1 MTMTEAASAKSGLR
15 ELVTFRVGE
24 QDFCIDIMMVREI
37 RGWTPATVLPHAP
50 DFVLGVINL
59 RGAVV
64 PIVDLSTRLGLR
76 PSEPDARH
84 VIVIAVVGT
93 QTVGFLV
100 NAVSDII
107 GVDEADIQPTPDVTS
122 EATRAFIEGVIV
134 TKERMLRVIDIET
147 VMPKPLEAA
156 EEA

>member
-1 MTMTEAASAKSGLR
+1 MADAATLQSGLR
-15 ELVTFRVGE
+15 ELVTFRVGD

-50 DFVLGVINL
+50 PFVLGVINL
-59 RGAVV
+59 RGSVV
-64 PIVDLSTRLGLR
+64 PIVDLSARLGLK
-76 PSEPDARH
+76 PSEPDDRH
-84 VIVIAVVGT
+84 VIVIAVVGA

-107 GVDEADIQPTPDVTS
+107 GINQSEVQPTPDVTS

-134 TKERMLRVIDIET
+134 TDERMLRVIDIKT
-147 VMPKPLEAA
+147 VLPKTVEAS
-156 EEA
+156 EAG

>member
-1 MTMTEAASAKSGLR
+1 MTETAQMDSGLR
-15 ELVTFRVGE
+15 ELVTFRVGD

-37 RGWTPATVLPHAP
+37 RGWTPATILPHAP
-50 DFVLGVINL
+50 EFVLGVINL
-59 RGAVV
+59 RGSVV
-64 PIVDLSTRLGLR
+64 PIVDLSARLGLK
-76 PSEPDARH
+76 PSVPDGRH

-107 GVDEADIQPTPDVTS
+107 GIDQSEVQPTPDVTS

-134 TKERMLRVIDIET
+134 TDDRMLRVIDIKTVLPRSVET
-147 VMPKPLEAA
+147 AEAG
-156 EEA
+156 

>member
-1 MTMTEAASAKSGLR
+1 MTQAAIADQGFR
-15 ELVTFRVGE
+15 ELVTFRVGD

-37 RGWTPATVLPHAP
+37 RGWTPATILPHAP

-59 RGAVV
+59 RGSVV
-64 PIVDLSTRLGLR
+64 PIVDLSARLGLNA
-76 PSEPDARH
+76 SVPDDRH

-107 GVDEADIQPTPDVTS
+107 GISQSDVQPTPDVTS
-122 EATRAFIEGVIV
+122 EATRTFVEGVIV
-134 TKERMLRVIDIET
+134 TKERMLRIIDIKT
-147 VMPKPLEAA
+147 VLPKMQESVEA
-156 EEA
+156 